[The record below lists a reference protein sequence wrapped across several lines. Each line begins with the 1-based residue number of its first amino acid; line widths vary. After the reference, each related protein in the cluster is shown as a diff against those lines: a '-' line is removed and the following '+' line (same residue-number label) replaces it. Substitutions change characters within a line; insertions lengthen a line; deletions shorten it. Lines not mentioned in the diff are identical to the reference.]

1 MTIVLYILGA
11 IVGLFVLI
19 LIIALFV
26 RKGYSVYREVT
37 ISKPVPEVFN
47 YIRLLKNQDHY
58 SKFNQADPNMQKIFK
73 GTDGTEGFIYGW
85 NGNKKAGEGEQE
97 IKKIVDGKQI
107 DTEIRFV
114 RPFAG
119 IANASMTTQTARGG
133 QTKVQWSFQSEMKY
147 PMNVTLLFMDIEKFL
162 GSDLEISLTN
172 LKRNL
177 E

>member
-1 MTIVLYILGA
+1 MTIVFYVIGA
-11 IVGLFVLI
+11 IVGFIVLL
-19 LIIALFV
+19 LIVALFV
-26 RKGYSVYREVT
+26 RKGYTVYREVT
-37 ISKPVPEVFN
+37 IAKPVPEVFG

-58 SKFNQADPNMQKIFK
+58 SKFVQADPDMQKIFK
-73 GTDGTEGFIYGW
+73 GVDGTEGFIYGW

-119 IANASMTTQTARGG
+119 IANATMTTQRIQADH
-133 QTKVQWSFQSEMKY
+133 TKVQWSFRSEMKY

-162 GSDLEISLTN
+162 GSDLEISLAN